1 MGDLLTAPSGTTVAL
16 TIHTAATEASQIQFL
31 LDGRHVEAL
40 PSQTITTA
48 DQTLQA
54 TWPSDGKHHWLE
66 TDVVTPEGK
75 LQLLGNPI
83 YLNWKLSTT
92 K

>member
-1 MGDLLTAPSGTTVAL
+1 HMGDLLAAPSGTTVDL
-16 TIHTAATEASQIQFL
+16 IIHAAASEGSQIQFL
-31 LDGRHVEAL
+31 LDGKQIESL

-48 DQTLQA
+48 DQTVQA

-66 TDVVTPEGK
+66 TDVVTPEGQ

-83 YLNWKLSTT
+83 YLNW
-92 K
+92 